1 MTKKEI
7 KMELKRIKENEKF
20 EVMETAEV
28 YDETYYSYYLGSFLS
43 LDPCGKYHHILSEN
57 GITQKCERFW
67 DNLESACSEL
77 DMWTESG
84 EGDAL
89 DVFLC
94 YAD

>member
-20 EVMETAEV
+20 EVMETTEV
-28 YDETYYSYYLGSFLS
+28 YDETYHSYYLGSFLS

-57 GITQKCERFW
+57 GITKKCERFW
-67 DNLESACSEL
+67 DNLESAASEL

-84 EGDAL
+84 EGDGL